1 MGEVIQDRDG
11 AFFGWA
17 STELQY
23 AENSSDQTQS
33 SSTFLRDHDLDY
45 WSNLESFLP
54 VADIKYFISL

>member
-45 WSNLESFLP
+45 WSNL
-54 VADIKYFISL
+54 